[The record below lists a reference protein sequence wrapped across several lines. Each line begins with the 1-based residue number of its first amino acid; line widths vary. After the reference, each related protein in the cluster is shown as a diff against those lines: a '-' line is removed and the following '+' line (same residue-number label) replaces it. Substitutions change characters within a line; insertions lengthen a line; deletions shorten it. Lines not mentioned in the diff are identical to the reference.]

1 MHAHTPCIHAS
12 WYRMTLAHSVRLGL
26 GSLDN
31 GCFLVWY
38 SAENVE
44 IVCAIRVALREHICI

>member
-1 MHAHTPCIHAS
+1 
-12 WYRMTLAHSVRLGL
+12 MTLAHSVRLGL